1 MTDKASLIGRAM
13 RMKVDEAERLLGLSG
28 ERYDETGVRLAYMR
42 LRRKA
47 GTRTARK
54 DALDAH
60 DTLQRYLT
68 SRQRTGQVTYKER
81 YQAKRR
87 NAQTVVDMVFGK
99 SHAPGAGGRD
109 GTPGDDDPSLNLAG
123 RWSAGH
129 GGYVRM
135 RDSLRPTSDA
145 RGSAHPFLKAMLM
158 TLWDM
163 TPWRLYLC
171 FWATAIG
178 VAAWTFETLMPSGA
192 LYPLNVIASL
202 TFLAGLVDFVGPK
215 TWKRAMRSSA
225 VRIDRM

>member
-81 YQAKRR
+81 CQAKRR
-87 NAQTVVDMVFGK
+87 NAQTVVDMVLGK
-99 SHAPGAGGRD
+99 SHAPGADGQD
-109 GTPGDDDPSLNLAG
+109 GTSGDDVPSLNLAG

-129 GGYVRM
+129 GEYVRM

-145 RGSAHPFLKAMLM
+145 RGSAHPFLKATLM

-171 FWATAIG
+171 FWAAAIG
-178 VAAWTFETLMPSGA
+178 VSAWMFETLMPSGV